1 MVTFSMIAVAFST
14 MVAFSTFAM
23 IAVVFKSWTGMP
35 AAMARVHINRKDGP
49 SFMFGGYALV

>member
-1 MVTFSMIAVAFST
+1 